1 MDNSNLLVGLD
12 IGTTSVKA
20 VVADAGKVIGAVT
33 TPNTGMRH
41 GKIVDIDQTANAIS
55 RALKEIAEKTN
66 ANIYRVVTGIP
77 VGMLQLETAT
87 GLTNVGENGNAD
99 VKRVLQAAVKSAV
112 KDGREP
118 ISFLPSRFMIDGK
131 TDVDD
136 PRKMI
141 AHSLAVQGILLTAPS
156 GALHNIKKAIERA
169 GYSNNFFVPT
179 PLAIASVALDEGERT
194 FGSIIL
200 DLGGGITT
208 ATVIHEGQIKYANI
222 DLEGGSDITNDISVV
237 LSTSKKDA
245 EQIKLDYG
253 FALPSLASENDKF
266 AVKSVGADGQ
276 KMVDE
281 VYLSEIINARLV
293 QTITRIGKGLAKHEA
308 LKLPGGIIITGG
320 SSLLQG
326 IDNLVANGLNVK
338 ARIYQPDQMGMR
350 TPIYAAAYGIVNYAY
365 KMSDIDYLV
374 ASAIYG
380 NNILGELEEAEQEN
394 VKISKRPASTSETE
408 PKEAYNRHKMPRSE
422 KASEDKEENN
432 TKNNSKGIKNF
443 FKKFFD

>member
-1 MDNSNLLVGLD
+1 MGLD

-87 GLTNVGENGNAD
+87 GLTNVGENGQEVGNAD

-118 ISFLPSRFMIDGK
+118 ISFLPSKFMIDGK